1 MQTQLQD
8 IKAFLQMKQAEV
20 NTLPNLNEVER
31 YKLSSL
37 RSYAFDALEA
47 FEAKLKELNYIQ

>member
-1 MQTQLQD
+1 MQTQLND
-8 IKAFLQMKQAEV
+8 IKDFLQTKQDEV

-31 YKLSSL
+31 YKLGSL

-47 FEAKLKELNYIQ
+47 FENKLKELNYIQ